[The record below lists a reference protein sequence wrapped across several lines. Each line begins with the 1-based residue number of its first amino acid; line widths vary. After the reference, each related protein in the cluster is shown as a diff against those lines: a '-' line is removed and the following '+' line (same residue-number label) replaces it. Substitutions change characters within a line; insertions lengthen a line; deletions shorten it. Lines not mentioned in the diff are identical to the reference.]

1 MKDRLKLGGK
11 AAIVLGGGQGMGEAT
26 CLALAEAGCRVVVV
40 DRELDRA
47 EAVCSAITAR
57 GGEAVAVTGNVLDDD
72 ELVDIIDRS
81 WSAFGGADGLVTIVG
96 SSDAKLLVDT
106 SMELWDA
113 EHQINIRYCFLAAR
127 EFATRV
133 IARGTGGAITFVSSG
148 SGLVSA
154 RRHAAYGAAKA
165 GLIHLVKSM
174 ALEWGAHE
182 IRVNSV
188 APGPIETPRLPAS
201 DIWTDAIA
209 RSPMPLK
216 RRGKV
221 DDIANA
227 ILFLSSDMAN
237 YITGQTLSVDGGVTV
252 GNLLPFP
259 EKVTERQ
266 G

>member
-1 MKDRLKLGGK
+1 MQDRFKLAGK
-11 AAIVLGGGQGMGEAT
+11 IAIVLGGGQGMGEAT
-26 CLALAEAGCRVVVV
+26 SLALADAGCRVVVV

-47 EAVCSAITAR
+47 EAVCQAITAL
-57 GGEAVAVTGNVLDDD
+57 GGAAVPLIGDVLDDD
-72 ELVDIIDRS
+72 QLVDVIDRALG
-81 WSAFGGADGLVTIVG
+81 AFGSVDLLVTIIG

-106 SMELWDA
+106 SMEVWDT
-113 EHQINIRYCFLAAR
+113 EHQINVRYCFLAAR
-127 EFATRV
+127 EFATRK
-133 IARGTGGAITFVSSG
+133 IAEGEGGAVTFVSSG
-148 SGLVSA
+148 SGLVPA

-165 GLIHLVKSM
+165 GLIHLTKSM

-259 EKVTERQ
+259 EAVTERQ
-266 G
+266 V